1 MNEVLNKRHNAKIFW
16 WAVIPTILLLIT
28 LRYYVVPTHAVID
41 RNILNFIESVLDNI
55 IAGIIT
61 TIAIGAFLFHI
72 RPKPELDAKFISS
85 KKFNSYF
92 SSLLDADPD
101 EWYFRGGFGRYLRSE
116 VLPKLNQIAS
126 GGTTVK
132 VYAQLLNPANDKL
145 CELHMDLRNSTSQT
159 KTRELWTVNMVKANL
174 YATIVV
180 ASIYES
186 KNAYLDISVHLID
199 FFSSDRIDISSK
211 SGIITKDDRKMPG
224 LIFQKESPHYDA
236 YKTDLNITKR
246 QAVDQVKPL
255 QKSQN
260 YELGYLTEDNVK
272 EILGEL
278 NFSENNFKKEDYGL
292 IVKLSNDLKN
302 PY

>member
-1 MNEVLNKRHNAKIFW
+1 MNEILNKRHNAKIFW
-16 WAVIPTILLLIT
+16 WAVIPTVFLLIA
-28 LRYYVVPTHAVID
+28 LRYYIIPTYYETDVNAV
-41 RNILNFIESVLDNI
+41 NFFESVLDNI

-72 RPKPELDAKFISS
+72 RPKPEMDAKFISS
-85 KKFNSYF
+85 KKFNTYF
-92 SSLLDADPD
+92 SSLLDAEPD

-116 VLPKLNQIAS
+116 VLPRLNQIAS

-132 VYAQLLNPANDKL
+132 VYAQLLNPSNDKL
-145 CELHMDLRNSTSQT
+145 CELHKDLRNTTSQT
-159 KTRELWTVNMVKANL
+159 KIKERWTVNMVKANL

-186 KNAYLDISVHLID
+186 KNTLLDITVHLID

-224 LIFQKESPHYDA
+224 LTFQKESPHYDA
-236 YKTDLNITKR
+236 YKTDLTITER
-246 QAVDQVKPL
+246 QAVDKVKAL
-255 QKSQN
+255 KNGQD
-260 YELGYLTEDNVK
+260 YEPGHLTKDHVK
-272 EILGEL
+272 EILTEL
-278 NFSENNFKKEDYGL
+278 NFSEGDFRKEDYNL
-292 IVKLSNDLKN
+292 IAKLSNEFNN